1 MDSMQEGAF
10 DQAVIDVDAIIHTA
24 SPVNLNTDDPQ
35 GDSLS
40 LVATRSHTYT

>member
-1 MDSMQEGAF
+1 MNTLQEGAF

-24 SPVNLNTDDPQ
+24 SPLNLKPDDPQ

-40 LVATRSHTYT
+40 LVVARLHTYT